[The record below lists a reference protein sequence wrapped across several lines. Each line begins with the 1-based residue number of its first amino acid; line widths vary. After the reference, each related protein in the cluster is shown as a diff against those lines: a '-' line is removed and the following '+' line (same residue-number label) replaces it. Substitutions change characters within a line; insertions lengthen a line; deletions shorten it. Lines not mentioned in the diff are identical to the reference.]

1 MSPIDRKVR
10 KRAKAKAKAQAE
22 AKAKAKTEAE
32 AKAKAEAIAKA
43 KAMFSRSN
51 QSENPAFR
59 ALVDK
64 LRGMRSFPLLFWREL
79 LGIHPFH
86 VLSYCLCHNF
96 IFNLRLCFIG
106 PGSRVSS

>member
-10 KRAKAKAKAQAE
+10 KRAKAKAKAKAQAE
-22 AKAKAKTEAE
+22 AKAKAKAKTEAE
-32 AKAKAEAIAKA
+32 AKAKAKTEAIAKA

-64 LRGMRSFPLLFWREL
+64 LREYGDVNMVYETVDFADDIIMW
-79 LGIHPFH
+79 
-86 VLSYCLCHNF
+86 
-96 IFNLRLCFIG
+96 
-106 PGSRVSS
+106 

>member
-10 KRAKAKAKAQAE
+10 KRAKAQAE
-22 AKAKAKTEAE
+22 AKAKAKAKTEEE
-32 AKAKAEAIAKA
+32 AKAKAEAEAIAKA
-43 KAMFSRSN
+43 MSSRSN

-64 LRGMRSFPLLFWREL
+64 LRGMRSFPVLFWRGL